1 MFHCNKIHAHVCHPS
16 QLVSLFIALESH
28 QSCFDFSIFHLEGD
42 GINSQVE
49 LSNKDLNIPHPL
61 FPSI

>member
-1 MFHCNKIHAHVCHPS
+1 MFHCKKIRAHVCNPS
-16 QLVSLFIALESH
+16 KLALLFIALESH
-28 QSCFDFSIFHLEGD
+28 QSCFDLTNFHLEGD

-49 LSNKDLNIPHPL
+49 LTNKDLNIPHSL